1 MRHRTVTE
9 NGKKDPLMP
18 GRSLTDG
25 MYRLNTLREKS
36 EGTAEPEMAPKRRSD
51 GLRTRRSAV
60 VAAAISVLLVAGCSS
75 SGDTDDATTT
85 VPESSSTTPSSST
98 SSTTSS
104 SSSTTTSAPEDDE
117 QAIVDQYLGFW
128 DARFEAN
135 SEPVNP
141 DLPAL
146 ADFATGAQL
155 DNVIAETQ
163 RRKDSGLAVRL
174 PDNSVGERRVKVA
187 SVEGEEALL
196 LDCATND
203 TVLYRVDTGEV
214 IDDSV
219 ATRSIEATMRLVD
232 GKWRL
237 AGTRELQKWEGV
249 AGCAVSSDF

>member
-1 MRHRTVTE
+1 
-9 NGKKDPLMP
+9 MP
-18 GRSLTDG
+18 GQTLTDE
-25 MYRLNTLREKS
+25 MYRLFTLRGKS
-36 EGTAEPEMAPKRRSD
+36 EETAEPEMASPRRSD
-51 GLRTRRSAV
+51 GLRTRRTSL
-60 VAAAISVLLVAGCSS
+60 VAALAAALIVSACGS
-75 SGDTDDATTT
+75 SGDTDGASTT
-85 VPESSSTTPSSST
+85 VEESSTTTSSTST

-104 SSSTTTSAPEDDE
+104 SSTTTTTVAPEDDE
-117 QAIVDQYLGFW
+117 QAIIDQYLGFW

-155 DNVIAETQ
+155 ENVIAETQ
-163 RRKDSGLAVRL
+163 RRQDNGLAVRL
-174 PDNSVGERRVKVA
+174 PDDSVGDRRVKVA
-187 SVEGEEALL
+187 SVDGDEAIL

-214 IDDSV
+214 VDDSV

-232 GKWRL
+232 GIWRL
-237 AGTRELQKWEGV
+237 AGSRELQKWEGV

>member
-1 MRHRTVTE
+1 
-9 NGKKDPLMP
+9 
-18 GRSLTDG
+18 

-36 EGTAEPEMAPKRRSD
+36 EGTAEPEMAPKQRSD
-51 GLRTRRSAV
+51 GLRTRRNAV

-75 SGDTDDATTT
+75 SGDDDNTTT
-85 VPESSSTTPSSST
+85 TIRESSSTTTPSST

-104 SSSTTTSAPEDDE
+104 SSSTTIAPEDDE

-128 DARFEAN
+128 EARFEAN

-174 PDNSVGERRVKVA
+174 PDDSVGERRVKVA
-187 SVEGEEALL
+187 SVEGDEALL